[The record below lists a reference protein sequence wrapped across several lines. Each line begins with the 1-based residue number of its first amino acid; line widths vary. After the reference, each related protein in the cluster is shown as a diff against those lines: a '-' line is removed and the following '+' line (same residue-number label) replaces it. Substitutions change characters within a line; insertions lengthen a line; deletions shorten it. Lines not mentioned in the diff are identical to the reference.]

1 MDVKKVDFIW
11 ITREQRS
18 LEWFISLL
26 SQIEIEQRKNDDD
39 CPLFLETHLYV
50 TSARRQS
57 DLRTIGLHITM
68 DAILSQEESNLINGL
83 KQRTHYGRP
92 NWDIVMQSLIRRQCG
107 KITVFYCGLPSL
119 ANVLSNKCNEYGLQ
133 FKKEIF

>member
-11 ITREQRS
+11 VTRDQRS
-18 LEWFISLL
+18 LEWFISIL
-26 SQIEIEQRKNDDD
+26 SQMEIEQRKNGDN
-39 CPLFLETHLYV
+39 PLFLETHLYV

-57 DLRTIGLHITM
+57 DLRTIGLHITL
-68 DAILSQEESNLINGL
+68 DAILSKEESDLVNGL

-92 NWDIVMQSLIRRQCG
+92 NWDIVLQSLIRKQQG

-119 ANVLSNKCNEYGLQ
+119 ASVLQSKCNEYNLN
-133 FKKEIF
+133 FKKEVF

>member
-1 MDVKKVDFIW
+1 MELKKVDFIW

-26 SQIEIEQRKNDDD
+26 SQIEIEQKKNGDE
-39 CPLFLETHLYV
+39 PLFLETSLYV

-57 DLRTIGLHITM
+57 DLSTIGLHITM
-68 DAILSQEESNLINGL
+68 DAILSQEESGLINGL

-92 NWDIVMQSLIRRQCG
+92 NWDIVMQKLIRRQQG

-119 ANVLSNKCNEYGLQ
+119 ANVLTEKCNEYGLL